1 MTLSKY
7 DRFDLEQAIMAAWG
21 TCEDIDLI
29 YHNTDNLDL
38 NAEDCDNIQNQLL
51 GLKSITELRFEKVWH
66 IFEELIHHQKLEVA
80 DDDIVDFDDIED
92 SIIDDIDDEVYHPHP
107 KDSAAKL
114 DEEYMSMLNDI
125 DNLKGM
131 VK

>member
-7 DRFDLEQAIMAAWG
+7 DRFDLEQAIMVAWN

-38 NAEDCDNIQNQLL
+38 NAKDCDNLQNQLL
-51 GLKSITELRFEKVWH
+51 GLRSITELRFEKMWH
-66 IFEELIHHQKLEVA
+66 IFEELIAHQKLEVSSDRS
-80 DDDIVDFDDIED
+80 DDDI
-92 SIIDDIDDEVYHPHP
+92 S
-107 KDSAAKL
+107 
-114 DEEYMSMLNDI
+114 EEYLSMLNDI

>member
-7 DRFDLEQAIMAAWG
+7 DRFDLEQAIMVAWG

-38 NAEDCDNIQNQLL
+38 NAKDCDNLQNQLL
-51 GLKSITELRFEKVWH
+51 GLRSITELRFEKMWH
-66 IFEELIHHQKLEVA
+66 IFEELTRDQKLEVSS
-80 DDDIVDFDDIED
+80 DDDI
-92 SIIDDIDDEVYHPHP
+92 S
-107 KDSAAKL
+107 
-114 DEEYMSMLNDI
+114 EEYLSMLNDI
-125 DNLKGM
+125 DNLKGI

>member
-7 DRFDLEQAIMAAWG
+7 DRFDLEQAIMVAWG

-29 YHNTDNLDL
+29 YHNTDNLSL
-38 NAEDCDNIQNQLL
+38 NAKDADILQNQLL
-51 GLKSITELRFEKVWH
+51 GLKYITELRFEKMWH
-66 IFEELIHHQKLEVA
+66 IFENLIAHQKLEVSSDRS
-80 DDDIVDFDDIED
+80 DDDI
-92 SIIDDIDDEVYHPHP
+92 S
-107 KDSAAKL
+107 
-114 DEEYMSMLNDI
+114 EEYLSMLNDI